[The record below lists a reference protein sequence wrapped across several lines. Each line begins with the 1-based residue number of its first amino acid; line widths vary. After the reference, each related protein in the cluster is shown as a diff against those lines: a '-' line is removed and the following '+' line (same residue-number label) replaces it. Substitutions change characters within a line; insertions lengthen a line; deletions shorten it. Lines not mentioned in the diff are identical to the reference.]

1 MSCKASGTG
10 TALESKGLMGMLES
24 RTIPFFLKQ
33 PQALH
38 RGAIPSPSEALSITH
53 KLCSQHNAQLDVD
66 KAC

>member
-1 MSCKASGTG
+1 
-10 TALESKGLMGMLES
+10 MGMLES